1 MPDRH
6 LRILIAD
13 DQPYMRRAVRGL
25 LESKKSWEVCGEA
38 CDGREAIERTKQLH
52 PDIVVMD
59 LFMPRLNGLEATRCI
74 HQLFPSAQVLIL
86 TLYDFP
92 DLARLAR
99 DAGAQGYVLKPD
111 SGQFLILAI
120 ASLGDSTPFFQPAD
134 TKPRS

>member
-13 DQPYMRRAVRGL
+13 DQPYVRRAVRSL

-38 CDGREAIERTKQLH
+38 SDGREAIERTEQLQ

-59 LFMPRLNGLEATRCI
+59 LFMPRLNGLEAARAI
-74 HQLFPSAQVLIL
+74 HQHFPSAQVLIL
-86 TLYDFP
+86 TLDDFP

-99 DAGAQGYVLKPD
+99 DAGAQGYVLKLD
-111 SGQFLILAI
+111 SSQYLIPAI
-120 ASLGDSTPFFQPAD
+120 ASLGDSTPFFQSAD
-134 TKPRS
+134 AKPRN

>member
-13 DQPYMRRAVRGL
+13 DQPYIRRAVRAL

-38 CDGREAIERTKQLH
+38 SDGREAIERTEQLH

-59 LFMPRLNGLEATRCI
+59 LFMPRLNGLEATRSI
-74 HQLFPSAQVLIL
+74 HQRFPSAQVLLL
-86 TLYDFP
+86 TLDDFP
-92 DLARLAR
+92 ELARLAR

-111 SGQFLILAI
+111 SSQFLIPAI
-120 ASLGDSTPFFQPAD
+120 ASLGDSTPFFQTAD

>member
-13 DQPYMRRAVRGL
+13 DQPYIRRAVRGL

-38 CDGREAIERTKQLH
+38 SDGREAIERTGQLH

-59 LFMPRLNGLEATRCI
+59 LFMPRLNGLEATRRI
-74 HQLFPSAQVLIL
+74 HQLFPSAQVLLL
-86 TLYDFP
+86 TFDDFP

-111 SGQFLILAI
+111 SSQFLIPAI
-120 ASLGDSTPFFQPAD
+120 ASLGDSRTFFQPAD

>member
-13 DQPYMRRAVRGL
+13 DQPYIRRAVRGL
-25 LESKKSWEVCGEA
+25 VESKKSWEVCGEA
-38 CDGREAIERTKQLH
+38 SDGREAIERTEQLQ

-59 LFMPRLNGLEATRCI
+59 LFMPRLNGLEATRSI
-74 HQLFPSAQVLIL
+74 HQLCPSAQVLIL
-86 TLYDFP
+86 TLDDFP

-99 DAGAQGYVLKPD
+99 DAGAQGFVLKPD
-111 SGQFLILAI
+111 SGQYLILAI
-120 ASLGDSTPFFQPAD
+120 ASLGDSTPFFQPTD